1 MCLCTTLSPAESVQ
15 CLEQA
20 RLTVLHGRSPYASS
34 KKYSQKQFSLHS
46 RLCVEYNQNDLI
58 ANSNST
64 PHFFFSFP
72 TPFVLI
78 SFLYKH
84 TPPIIEDPLKKKEE
98 KKTPLR

>member
-1 MCLCTTLSPAESVQ
+1 
-15 CLEQA
+15 
-20 RLTVLHGRSPYASS
+20 
-34 KKYSQKQFSLHS
+34 
-46 RLCVEYNQNDLI
+46 VEYNQNDLI

-98 KKTPLR
+98 KKHPSGSK